1 MPLRPFGFP
10 TFSVKSRFL
19 VEMMIMEAAKIAS
32 GVDPTVLERVRDVF
46 TTRLYG
52 PGTAEGRPRPL
63 IRLSIVEIETLQMIA
78 LDVCS
83 DHPNDPDAAQ
93 EDVAEKLRRKR
104 SGRTIFGLVDGAP
117 IETLGR
123 DIIMHGRT
131 VLTDPEACVPP
142 CQLPCTTNR
151 DLWSILMIMTISS
164 MAISGSSGSSMIR
177 PIRRPA

>member
-1 MPLRPFGFP
+1 MPLRPFGLP

-19 VEMMIMEAAKIAS
+19 VEMMIMEAAKMAS

-46 TTRLYG
+46 ITRLYG

-93 EDVAEKLRRKR
+93 EDVAEKLQRKK

-123 DIIMHGRT
+123 DIVMHGRT
-131 VLTDPEACVPP
+131 VLTDPEACVRAAMSITLHDE
-142 CQLPCTTNR
+142 QGLVVDHDDHD
-151 DLWSILMIMTISS
+151 DLIDGDLGIIMIVDD
-164 MAISGSSGSSMIR
+164 
-177 PIRRPA
+177 PAN

>member
-1 MPLRPFGFP
+1 MPLRPFGLP

-19 VEMMIMEAAKIAS
+19 VEMMIMEAAKIAP

-46 TTRLYG
+46 ITRLYG
-52 PGTAEGRPRPL
+52 PGTAEGRPL

-93 EDVAEKLRRKR
+93 EDVAEKLQRKR

-131 VLTDPEACVPP
+131 VLTDPEGWVRAALSITLHDEQGLVVDHDDHD
-142 CQLPCTTNR
+142 
-151 DLWSILMIMTISS
+151 DLIDGDLRIFMIVDDS
-164 MAISGSSGSSMIR
+164 AN
-177 PIRRPA
+177 

>member
-1 MPLRPFGFP
+1 MPLRPFGLP
-10 TFSVKSRFL
+10 TFSVQSRFL

-93 EDVAEKLRRKR
+93 EDVAEKLQRKK

-117 IETLGR
+117 IETLGLTSSCT
-123 DIIMHGRT
+123 D
-131 VLTDPEACVPP
+131 VLCSPILKRACVPP
-142 CQLPCTTNR
+142 CQSPCTTNR

-164 MAISGSSGSSMIR
+164 MAISGSS
-177 PIRRPA
+177 